1 MEYYPAKKG
10 TKDPLLSLALRS
22 KETTPDP
29 DSFESIKISDFEIAN
44 IPVASPFYSLSN
56 IYVLHGGSGYA
67 ASTSGVIPS
76 PEYIGGVNATCD
88 VCLGLT
94 RRSLSVSGG
103 SLNSVGDLY
112 SIQTDLTE
120 MIDPAII
127 KVEEIDNN
135 GSVVTW
141 KFINK
146 GKGLNNN
153 NFNYYFLSKSNP
165 NATPATIVF
174 TPDEFSVSE
183 IFLQNRGA
191 GYQVWDSTMTRIDRR
206 ISFTN
211 HGSGSGCINRTD
223 QSATYKY
230 SIDLNTPTKN
240 TDIRNS
246 RQYTKNKFDET
257 IVSNNNFDLY
267 DREQD
272 NNPLVTY
279 TITSATK
286 THDAIQ
292 SQSYSNDGFFTKLDA
307 ACEEAQHVEVEG
319 LVPAIIFTG
328 LAAAIAVGSQQL
340 LSYAKRI
347 DKINDIQQA
356 IIRNNAIDAK
366 LLLTVDQKAQMVM
379 TKVSRD
385 VLTSV
390 RDLYNN
396 PSVKA
401 AIADCIS
408 TTVDNEGNIVSVIR
422 DAEKLAQVSKN
433 LKNQVLNR
441 FEVLINDTAG
451 KSKMNPRVIQK
462 ALNTLTSTG
471 IILNDQKYQTFEQIR
486 DLVKSNIN
494 DSYYSDE
501 PFLYRKDMTLYPPQ
515 VPGPKV
521 LAARQ
526 VLYDIFDGFNDSADA
541 TIKKLDD
548 PNSSYY
554 QEKLAKYREG
564 HYARK
569 AAKAAQKLDPVID
582 SKAFDFLNT
591 AVKQAEAVGECA
603 NKCPGGTTKKLVG
616 KFAGRAGGLIGP
628 AIVLGSLAM
637 AEDAEAASAVVSDFL
652 MSQIDSYGTNP
663 GSINPRTGSGHHDL
677 EVVLALEFK
686 DQMEPLFKQLWW
698 GNMAPSEIFEIM
710 NAKNEELSEVLGE
723 PLFSSASLLD
733 TYNSMYNAAEPDNSE
748 KMKARLQ
755 AKAISDWYKT
765 IEPDVIKSIENAR
778 ENADICKGV
787 CPDGVGVVY
796 EAVVGDGNFFLPIV
810 ISPKPDAINK
820 MNSQFGKDIELSKQ
834 CCLKKASD
842 CTGSF
847 PHLDYTVIP
856 CVCICDPLQVICP
869 TGQQFD
875 LDSCSCIPVTP
886 TPTPTLTPTPT
897 STSTSTVTPTPTST
911 STSTATATATPTSNP
926 TPTPSSSYTTPS
938 GQWYKEIP

>member
-22 KETTPDP
+22 KEITPDP
-29 DSFESIKISDFEIAN
+29 ASFESIKISDFEIAN

-76 PEYIGGVNATCD
+76 PEYIGGINATCD

-112 SIQTDLTE
+112 SIQTDLTQ
-120 MIDPAII
+120 MIDPAVI
-127 KVEEIDNN
+127 KVEEIDNS
-135 GSVVTW
+135 GAVVRW
-141 KFINK
+141 RFISK
-146 GKGLNNN
+146 GKGLTNND
-153 NFNYYFLSKSNP
+153 FNYYFLSKSNA

-183 IFLQNRGA
+183 ILLQNKGT
-191 GYQVWDSTMTRIDRR
+191 GYQVWDSTMTRIDRQ

-246 RQYTKNKFDET
+246 RQYIKSKFDET
-257 IVSNNNFDLY
+257 IVLDDNFDI
-267 DREQD
+267 DNREQ

-279 TITSATK
+279 TITPVIK

-292 SQSYSNDGFFTKLDA
+292 SQSYSYDGSFTKLDA
-307 ACEEAQHVEVEG
+307 ACEDAQQLETEG
-319 LVPAIIFTG
+319 LVPAVIFTTI
-328 LAAAIAVGSQQL
+328 AAVLAVGSQQL
-340 LSYAKRI
+340 MSYAKRV
-347 DKINDIQQA
+347 DRINDLQQA
-356 IIRNNAIDAK
+356 AAK
-366 LLLTVDQKAQMVM
+366 AKELEAKTLQKTAKAAAQK
-379 TKVSRD
+379 TSQVSRD
-385 VLTSV
+385 ILSRV

-396 PSVKA
+396 PATKS
-401 AIADCIS
+401 AIADCI
-408 TTVDNEGNIVSVIR
+408 TTTIDNQGNVISVTKDSER
-422 DAEKLAQVSKN
+422 LAQVAQGLRDEIS
-433 LKNQVLNR
+433 LAFQG
-441 FEVLINDTAG
+441 LIN
-451 KSKMNPRVIQK
+451 KMSASPTMSPAVIQEC
-462 ALNTLTSTG
+462 LSNLTVKGMRLDNQDWQS
-471 IILNDQKYQTFEQIR
+471 LEEIR
-486 DLVKSNIN
+486 NLLMSNIN
-494 DSYYSDE
+494 DSYYPDE

-521 LAARQ
+521 LAARE
-526 VLYDIFDGFNDSADA
+526 VAVTIFEGFDTLADEA
-541 TIKKLDD
+541 ISKLKD
-548 PNSSYY
+548 PNSEFSKYVKDRY
-554 QEKLAKYREG
+554 KEKSI
-564 HYARK
+564 ARK
-569 AAKAAQKLDPVID
+569 IARAAQTFDPVD
-582 SKAFDFLNT
+582 PKAFDFLQT
-591 AVKQAEAVGECA
+591 AAKKAEATGSCV
-603 NKCPGGTTKKLVG
+603 NKCNGKAKKLVG
-616 KFAGRAGGLIGP
+616 KLAGKAGGLIGP
-628 AIVLGSLAM
+628 AILVGSLAM
-637 AEDAEAASAVVSDFL
+637 AEDADAAVAAIQDFM
-652 MSQIDSYGTNP
+652 MSEFSQSND
-663 GSINPRTGSGHHDL
+663 
-677 EVVLALEFK
+677 VVLAPAAIMAK
-686 DQMEPLFKQLWW
+686 DLADEMEIHFRQVWW
-698 GNMAPSEIFEIM
+698 GNMAPSEAFAIL
-710 NAKNEELSEVLGE
+710 NAKIAEASEILGE
-723 PLFSSASLLD
+723 PLYSDVTALD
-733 TYNSMYNAAEPDNSE
+733 IYNNMYNAAEPDNNE

-755 AKAISDWYKT
+755 AKAINEWYKT
-765 IEPDVIKSIENAR
+765 IEPDVIKNIENAR

-787 CPDGVGVVY
+787 CNTGVW
-796 EAVVGDGNFFLPIV
+796 EAVEGDGTFFLPIV
-810 ISPKPDAINK
+810 ISPKPDAMNK
-820 MNSQFGKDIELSKQ
+820 MNSQFGTDTELAKQ

-847 PHLDYTVIP
+847 PHLDDTVMP

>member
-1 MEYYPAKKG
+1 
-10 TKDPLLSLALRS
+10 
-22 KETTPDP
+22 
-29 DSFESIKISDFEIAN
+29 
-44 IPVASPFYSLSN
+44 LSN

-141 KFINK
+141 KFVNK

-153 NFNYYFLSKSNP
+153 NFNYYFLSKSNS
-165 NATPATIVF
+165 NATPATIIF

-183 IFLQNRGA
+183 ILLQNKGT

-246 RQYTKNKFDET
+246 RQYTKSKFDET

-279 TITSATK
+279 TITPAIK

-307 ACEEAQHVEVEG
+307 ACEEAEHVEVEG

-340 LSYAKRI
+340 LSYAKRL
-347 DKINDIQQA
+347 DKMNDIQQA

-379 TKVSRD
+379 TTVSRD
-385 VLTSV
+385 VLSSV

-408 TTVDNEGNIVSVIR
+408 TTVDNEGNVVSVIR
-422 DAEKLAQVSKN
+422 DAEKLAQVSKD
-433 LKNQVLNR
+433 LKNQVLKR

-462 ALNTLTSTG
+462 ALNTLTNTG

-486 DLVKSNIN
+486 DLVMSNIN
-494 DSYYSDE
+494 DSYYPDE
-501 PFLYRKDMTLYPPQ
+501 PFLYRKNMTLYPPQ

-564 HYARK
+564 SYARK

-591 AVKQAEAVGECA
+591 AAKQAEATGSCV
-603 NKCPGGTTKKLVG
+603 NKCNGTTKKLVG
-616 KFAGRAGGLIGP
+616 KFAGKAGGLIGP
-628 AIVLGSLAM
+628 AILVGSLAM
-637 AEDAEAASAVVSDFL
+637 AEDAEAASAMVSDF
-652 MSQIDSYGTNP
+652 MVSQIESYATNP
-663 GSINPRTGSGHHDL
+663 GTVDPRTGSGHHDL
-677 EVVLALEFK
+677 RVVLGLELK

-710 NAKNEELSEVLGE
+710 NAKHEELSEVLGE
-723 PLFSSASLLD
+723 PVFPSLID
-733 TYNSMYNAAEPDNSE
+733 IYNNMYNAAEPSNSE

-755 AKAISDWYKT
+755 AKAINEWYKT
-765 IEPDVIKSIENAR
+765 IEPDVINNIENAR

-796 EAVVGDGNFFLPIV
+796 EAVVGDGTFFLPIV
-810 ISPKPDAINK
+810 ISPKSGAMNK
-820 MNSQFGKDIELSKQ
+820 MNSQFGTETDLSKQ

-847 PHLDYTVIP
+847 PHLDDTVIP

-869 TGQQFD
+869 TGQEFE
-875 LDSCSCIPVTP
+875 LNSCSCIPVTP
-886 TPTPTLTPTPT
+886 TPTPTPTPT
-897 STSTSTVTPTPTST
+897 STPTVTPTLSITPTSTSTVTPTLTPTRTSTPTSTATPTPTAT